1 MHSEEKESAPPVEI
15 PMEALNSETL
25 RAVIESFILREGTDY
40 GWQEADHDTKIEQIK
55 RQLQNGKIK
64 IAFDPASES
73 VTILTANEWK
83 KLVASRA

>member
-83 KLVASRA
+83 KLVASRS